1 MDRRRFVPSPEGL
14 EGRALLSLFGHS
26 SSSQTNSSSNTTSIF
41 GVGGNL
47 TTVNDNIPETF
58 KAKETRVAH
67 LPFFLERI
75 RPGRFL
81 PNDVISQLQ
90 TDLNAIVGQLHKPD
104 GAVLEAFNRHLRD
117 AEPHPSL
124 SDTDAHILNRSFGF
138 ALNAAGATPEA
149 QANLQADMN
158 NLARVDANSPQPVF
172 LATND
177 YALVLQT
184 ILGIGR
190 PIARPTVPELKAN
203 TGIRVNAN
211 LGITGHHQPTLVGT
225 YDAVQNTAATK
236 LVATNTSMQLIDGN
250 GDVLG
255 SAPVDNNGDY
265 AVTFAKPLDDG
276 LYTFYVRAADDQGH
290 LSEPSPPFKLKIISR
305 RHAVVTSTGL
315 MPPRGPL
322 GLGQ

>member
-41 GVGGNL
+41 GVGGNVS
-47 TTVNDNIPETF
+47 TVNDNIPVTF
-58 KAKETRVAH
+58 QAKEMRIAH
-67 LPFFLERI
+67 LPFYLERI

-81 PNDVISQLQ
+81 PKDLMSQLQ
-90 TDLNAIVGQLHKPD
+90 TDLLAITTKLHWP
-104 GAVLEAFNRHLRD
+104 GPAVLQAVNHDMREITTHT
-117 AEPHPSL
+117 SL
-124 SDTDAHILNRSFGF
+124 SATDAHILNHSFGNV
-138 ALNAAGATPEA
+138 LSAAGATPEA

-158 NLARVDANSPQPVF
+158 NLARVDTSSPQPVF

-184 ILGIGR
+184 ILGVGR
-190 PIARPTVPELKAN
+190 PIERPTIPELKAK
-203 TGIRVNAN
+203 TGIRVNSDF
-211 LGITGHHQPTLVGT
+211 GITGHHQPTLVGT
-225 YDAVQNTAATK
+225 YAAVQNTAAKK
-236 LVATNTSMQLIDGN
+236 LVPTTTSMQIIDGN

-255 SAPVDNNGDY
+255 LAPVDNNGDY
-265 AVTFAKPLDDG
+265 AVTFAKPLNDG
-276 LYTFYVRAADDQGH
+276 LFTFYVRAADDQGH

-305 RHAVVTSTGL
+305 QHAVVTSTGL
-315 MPPRGPL
+315 TPPRGPL